1 MLKNTEKKYKPKSNK
16 RSFELVCNKYCQ
28 TNIVSCEC
36 VIMKEI
42 EENKRKV
49 TLEIE
54 VIEETSAKKQVATV
68 TGQKGRKDRK
78 KKGRESAQ
86 EFVAMTE
93 ESFVQVRERER
104 RNF

>member
-1 MLKNTEKKYKPKSNK
+1 MLKNTE
-16 RSFELVCNKYCQ
+16 RKYCQ

-54 VIEETSAKKQVATV
+54 VIEETSGKKKVATV
-68 TGQKGRKDRK
+68 TGQYGRKDRK
-78 KKGRESAQ
+78 TKRN
-86 EFVAMTE
+86 
-93 ESFVQVRERER
+93 RER
-104 RNF
+104 RGIRGVDPV

>member
-1 MLKNTEKKYKPKSNK
+1 MLKNTEK
-16 RSFELVCNKYCQ
+16 KYCQ

-49 TLEIE
+49 TLEVE

-68 TGQKGRKDRK
+68 TGQ
-78 KKGRESAQ
+78 
-86 EFVAMTE
+86 
-93 ESFVQVRERER
+93 
-104 RNF
+104 